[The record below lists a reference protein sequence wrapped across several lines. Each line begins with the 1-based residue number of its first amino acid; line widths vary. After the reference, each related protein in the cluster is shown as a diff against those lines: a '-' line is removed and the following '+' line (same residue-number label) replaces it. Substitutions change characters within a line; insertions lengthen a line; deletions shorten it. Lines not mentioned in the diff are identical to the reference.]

1 MPTKEELI
9 TPIDIRCK
17 QREAFK
23 LKFTVRSK
31 ITGAAVELS
40 SDCTCFFV
48 IKESKSDTEYLVSKT
63 NADMHLSD
71 IESGI
76 IYVPLTS
83 SDLDMYGR
91 YVGEFEVVVSTINIK
106 KSVDLRFYIIPSVR

>member
-1 MPTKEELI
+1 
-9 TPIDIRCK
+9 
-17 QREAFK
+17 
-23 LKFTVRSK
+23 
-31 ITGAAVELS
+31 
-40 SDCTCFFV
+40 
-48 IKESKSDTEYLVSKT
+48 
-63 NADMHLSD
+63 MHLSD